1 MPSSH
6 FNPHT
11 LEQQYISCRAGE
23 KRHGKEHAFEVH
35 HGLSPKRHGHIALAG
50 TDVTS
55 SIRIRGHVFFGGGGF
70 TAQEEA
76 PFAALSVHDGLSPSL
91 EAQALFSLRFKDALL
106 LFPVCGNRGSS
117 AGRHIVR
124 R

>member
-6 FNPHT
+6 FNPHS

-35 HGLSPKRHGHIALAG
+35 YGLSSKRHGHIALAG

-55 SIRIRGHVFFGGGGF
+55 SIRTRGHVFFLGGLHGSG
-70 TAQEEA
+70 
-76 PFAALSVHDGLSPSL
+76 
-91 EAQALFSLRFKDALL
+91 
-106 LFPVCGNRGSS
+106 RGSFCGVERARQS
-117 AGRHIVR
+117 QSQP
-124 R
+124 